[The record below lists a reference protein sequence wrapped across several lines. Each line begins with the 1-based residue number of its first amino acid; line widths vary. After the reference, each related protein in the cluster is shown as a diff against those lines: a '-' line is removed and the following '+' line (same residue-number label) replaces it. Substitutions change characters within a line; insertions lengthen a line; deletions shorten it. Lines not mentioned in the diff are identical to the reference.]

1 MLSRRRQFGLVLAVA
16 GLLCLPAESRAQ
28 DPQVPEQIKLR
39 APGKPAAALPKVAA
53 GQAVVTYQNGQL
65 TIEANNASL
74 IDVLREVCKQIG
86 AELDSQAVAD
96 ERVFNVLGPGPTRE
110 VLGALLSNSHLN
122 YAMAESRYD
131 PNALASVVVFPK
143 TKGSTQQGTGDSGAQ
158 NRGTQA
164 QAGST
169 DPKASAV
176 EVEKNLG
183 LKQIKELLAT
193 AKVEAAGG
201 AVIETAGEDGV
212 VQVDAAVI
220 LQQVEAQ
227 LNAAADAA
235 AAGGNSAQT
244 GQQGVAAPDPNS
256 GLPRRH
262 RGRH

>member
-1 MLSRRRQFGLVLAVA
+1 
-16 GLLCLPAESRAQ
+16 
-28 DPQVPEQIKLR
+28 
-39 APGKPAAALPKVAA
+39 VAA

-86 AELDSQAVAD
+86 AELDSQIVAD

-110 VLGALLSNSHLN
+110 VLGALLRNSHFN
-122 YAMAESRYD
+122 YAMAESPND

-176 EVEKNLG
+176 EKNSG

-212 VQVDAAVI
+212 VQVDAATI

-235 AAGGNSAQT
+235 AADGNSAQT
-244 GQQGVAAPDPNS
+244 GQQGAVPPNPNS

>member
-1 MLSRRRQFGLVLAVA
+1 
-16 GLLCLPAESRAQ
+16 
-28 DPQVPEQIKLR
+28 
-39 APGKPAAALPKVAA
+39 VAA

-86 AELDSQAVAD
+86 AELDSQIVAD

-110 VLGALLSNSHLN
+110 VLGALLGNSHFN
-122 YAMAESRYD
+122 YAMAESPND

-169 DPKASAV
+169 DPKASAG
-176 EVEKNLG
+176 EKNSG

-201 AVIETAGEDGV
+201 AVIETPGEDGV
-212 VQVDAAVI
+212 VQVDAAAI

-235 AAGGNSAQT
+235 AADGNSAQT
-244 GQQGVAAPDPNS
+244 GQPAPVEPNPNS
-256 GLPRRH
+256 GQPRRH

>member
-1 MLSRRRQFGLVLAVA
+1 
-16 GLLCLPAESRAQ
+16 
-28 DPQVPEQIKLR
+28 
-39 APGKPAAALPKVAA
+39 VAA

-110 VLGALLSNSHLN
+110 VLGALLGNSHLN
-122 YAMAESRYD
+122 YAMAESPND

-143 TKGSTQQGTGDSGAQ
+143 TKGSTQQGTGDSGAE
-158 NRGTQA
+158 NRETQA

-176 EVEKNLG
+176 EKNSG

-212 VQVDAAVI
+212 VQVDAAAI

-244 GQQGVAAPDPNS
+244 GQQGVAAPGPNS